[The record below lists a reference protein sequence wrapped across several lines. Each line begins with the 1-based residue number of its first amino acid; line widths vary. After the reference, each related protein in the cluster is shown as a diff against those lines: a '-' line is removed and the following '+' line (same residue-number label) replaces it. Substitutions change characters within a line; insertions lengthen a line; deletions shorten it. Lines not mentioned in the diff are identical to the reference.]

1 MDQNYHELLMG
12 NSFASLK
19 YAKIFLYREQCGLIN
34 ANGIYVGIAQEKI
47 TNYNDCISNFSLVL
61 QPL

>member
-1 MDQNYHELLMG
+1 MG